1 MTGILSFVLQHPYLV
16 LFGAVFAEQLGL
28 PLPAVP
34 FLLGAGALAGMD
46 QLNPVAALLL
56 PVTASLIADLVWF
69 EAGRRRGATVLK
81 LLCRISLEPDSC
93 VRRTENVFA
102 TQGARTLLFAKFL
115 PGLNTVAPP
124 MAGMI
129 GMRRSRFLLW
139 DAAGAL
145 LWTGSYFLVGLLF
158 SNQIEAIAE
167 RAAALGGALVLT
179 LLGLFAFW
187 LAWKYAQRQRFIRTL
202 RVDRITPDELKQR
215 LDAGEKVVVVDLRG
229 SLDFEIDPQRLPG
242 ALRVSAEQLE
252 QGPLAIA
259 PGSEVVLY
267 CT

>member
-1 MTGILSFVLQHPYLV
+1 MNGTLSFVFQHPYLV

-34 FLLGAGALAGMD
+34 FLLGAGALAGMN
-46 QLNPVAALLL
+46 QLNPAAALFL
-56 PVTASLIADLVWF
+56 PVAASLIADLVWF

-139 DAAGAL
+139 DTAGAL
-145 LWTGSYFLVGLLF
+145 LWASSFFLLGLLF
-158 SNQIEAIAE
+158 TNQIEAVAE
-167 RAAALGGALVLT
+167 RAAAWGGALVT
-179 LLGLFAFW
+179 ALLGLFALW
-187 LAWKYAQRQRFIRTL
+187 LAWKYAQRQSFIRSL
-202 RVDRITPDELKQR
+202 RVARITPEELKR
-215 LDAGEKVVVVDLRG
+215 RMDDGEDVVVVDLRG
-229 SLDFEIDPQRLPG
+229 SLDFEIDPRRLPG
-242 ALRVSAEQLE
+242 ALRLSAEELE
-252 QGPLAIA
+252 HGPLEIA